1 MQTKQK
7 GGDTMYLRDKA
18 AYIEYK
24 LFVIYPGYHTIG
36 LTVEDILN
44 NATPEFI
51 DFIYHK
57 LRESEEVTQR
67 EYLHKTA

>member
-1 MQTKQK
+1 
-7 GGDTMYLRDKA
+7 MYLRDKA

-36 LTVEDILN
+36 LTVENILN
-44 NATPEFI
+44 SASPEFI

-57 LRESEEVTQR
+57 LRECEDVTQY
-67 EYLHKTA
+67 EYLHRTA

>member
-1 MQTKQK
+1 M
-7 GGDTMYLRDKA
+7 
-18 AYIEYK
+18 
-24 LFVIYPGYHTIG
+24 PGYQTIG
-36 LTVEDILN
+36 LTVDDILN
-44 NATPEFI
+44 SASPEFI

>member
-1 MQTKQK
+1 MF
-7 GGDTMYLRDKA
+7 LRDKA

-24 LFVIYPGYHTIG
+24 LFVIMPGHLTIG
-36 LTVEDILN
+36 LTVDDILN
-44 NATPEFI
+44 NASPEFI

-57 LRESEEVTQR
+57 LRESEEVVQR

>member
-1 MQTKQK
+1 MFLQ
-7 GGDTMYLRDKA
+7 DKA

-24 LFVIYPGYHTIG
+24 LFVIMPGHLTIG
-36 LTVEDILN
+36 LTVDDILN
-44 NATPEFI
+44 NASPEFI

>member
-1 MQTKQK
+1 
-7 GGDTMYLRDKA
+7 MYLRDKA

-24 LFVIYPGYHTIG
+24 LFVIRPGHTTIG
-36 LTVEDILN
+36 ITTEDILN
-44 NATPEFI
+44 SASPEFI

-57 LRESEEVTQR
+57 LRECENATQY